1 MKKIQMSSRKMI
13 TTFAQITTLG
23 LVFNPLAYAEDQ
35 WKLTLK
41 NAFIERDFQNE
52 AVKDN
57 GSWSQGVSLF
67 YNSDYKSLPID
78 QLEIG
83 LDASVQ
89 YAYRLSE
96 DKHVADSILP
106 FDVQT
111 QSQARDYIKYGG
123 TVKLKYQDNVI
134 RVGELWLDLPVT
146 AVDASRQLLTSY
158 LGANINSKVNDKLTI
173 EAGRVAKV
181 SPRNVEGFDKFSYT
195 SNGTKYTS
203 DGLNYV
209 DLRYQ
214 FNDHSKAEY
223 YFGNLESL
231 FNTHYLGLE
240 HIYKVNEDAKIIS
253 KLKYFNAK
261 NDKKQLDID
270 SQNIGFLETL
280 KYQNHS
286 FGLGYQ
292 KIIGDTYPLPDGY
305 LPQTYFVNWNVTGFF
320 KAKEESFHLIYA
332 YDFKDTIP
340 GLNTTIKYSYG
351 DNIKM
356 AGGQKNKES
365 EWDFIWGYNFQ
376 QPVLKGFGVQYL
388 FAKYDVDYGESFN
401 ENRVFLTYSKNF

>member
-1 MKKIQMSSRKMI
+1 MNKIQMSSRNI
-13 TTFAQITTLG
+13 IATFAQITTLG
-23 LVFNPLAYAEDQ
+23 LVFTQFAYAQDH

-52 AVKDN
+52 ALTDT
-57 GSWSQGVSLF
+57 GSWSQGISLF
-67 YNSDYKSLPID
+67 YTSDYKALPID
-78 QLEIG
+78 QLQIG
-83 LDASVQ
+83 VDASVQ
-89 YAYRLSE
+89 YAYRLSN
-96 DKHVADSILP
+96 DKHVADTILP
-106 FDVQT
+106 FDVATQT
-111 QSQARDYIKYGG
+111 QAHDFAKYGG
-123 TVKLKYQDNVI
+123 TLKLKYQDNIV

-158 LGANINSKVNDKLTI
+158 LGANINSKVNDQLNI

-181 SPRNVEGFDKFSYT
+181 SPRNQEDFDKFSYT

-214 FNDHSKAEY
+214 FNDRLKAEY

-240 HIYKVNEDAKIIS
+240 HTYKVDDNAKIIS

-261 NDKKQLDID
+261 NANNQLDID
-270 SQNIGFLETL
+270 SQNVGFLETL
-280 KYQNHS
+280 KYKNHS
-286 FGLGYQ
+286 FAMGYQ
-292 KIIGDTYPLPDGY
+292 KIIGDAYPLPDGY
-305 LPQTYFVNWNVTGFF
+305 LPQTYFVNWNTTGFF
-320 KAKEESFHLIYA
+320 KAKEESFHFIYS
-332 YDFKDTIP
+332 YDFKDSIP

-356 AGGQKNKES
+356 TGGEKNKES
-365 EWDFIWGYNFQ
+365 EWDFVWGYNFQ
-376 QPVLKGFGVQYL
+376 QPLLKGVGLQYIYIR
-388 FAKYDVDYGESFN
+388 YDIDKGENFD
-401 ENRVFLTYSKNF
+401 ENRLFLTYSKTF